1 MLEHVVQSE
10 NEIVQSVLVIVLWLS
25 GMISYK
31 TKQKEENL
39 KNAQKG
45 NNQKT
50 RTKKIKAKNVEK
62 PTKRCKTLE
71 NPIKKGKISV
81 KDLKNQKL

>member
-50 RTKKIKAKNVEK
+50 RTKK
-62 PTKRCKTLE
+62 
-71 NPIKKGKISV
+71 
-81 KDLKNQKL
+81 

>member
-10 NEIVQSVLVIVLWLS
+10 NEIVQSVLMIVLLLS

-39 KNAQKG
+39 KNSQKG
-45 NNQKT
+45 NNQET
-50 RTKKIKAKNVEK
+50 PTKK
-62 PTKRCKTLE
+62 
-71 NPIKKGKISV
+71 
-81 KDLKNQKL
+81 

>member
-1 MLEHVVQSE
+1 VRLLAAYRKNVGTVVQSE

-50 RTKKIKAKNVEK
+50 RTKK
-62 PTKRCKTLE
+62 
-71 NPIKKGKISV
+71 
-81 KDLKNQKL
+81 

>member
-1 MLEHVVQSE
+1 VRLLAAYRKNVGTVVQSE

-39 KNAQKG
+39 KKMHKKEITRKHEQKNKGQKG
-45 NNQKT
+45 RKT
-50 RTKKIKAKNVEK
+50 HKKVQN
-62 PTKRCKTLE
+62 
-71 NPIKKGKISV
+71 
-81 KDLKNQKL
+81 

>member
-39 KNAQKG
+39 KKTHKKEITRKHEQK
-45 NNQKT
+45 K
-50 RTKKIKAKNVEK
+50 
-62 PTKRCKTLE
+62 
-71 NPIKKGKISV
+71 
-81 KDLKNQKL
+81 